1 MYYDPC
7 AVGERIQL
15 LRKERELTQD
25 QLAIDL
31 NISDRYMRNLERGE
45 RVPSID
51 LFVELR
57 EKFGSSLDYIVLGI
71 TASEREQIMQKQLQ
85 ETCKALKE
93 MQQHK
98 PLVDAESFR
107 KIGMLLDSRRHT
119 RSRTHDFL
127 LKGLIFCHECGYPL
141 GVINRKTAKGKDEL
155 YMVCRTYQRFT
166 KDGVCSCHRVKETTA
181 TRRSCAPPSTG
192 SCPAA
197 PAWRTCSAASN
208 GKGTN

>member
-57 EKFGSSLDYIVLGI
+57 EKFDHPLIILFW
-71 TASEREQIMQKQLQ
+71 ELRH
-85 ETCKALKE
+85 LKGN
-93 MQQHK
+93 K
-98 PLVDAESFR
+98 SCRNNFR
-107 KIGMLLDSRRHT
+107 K
-119 RSRTHDFL
+119 
-127 LKGLIFCHECGYPL
+127 P
-141 GVINRKTAKGKDEL
+141 AK
-155 YMVCRTYQRFT
+155 
-166 KDGVCSCHRVKETTA
+166 H
-181 TRRSCAPPSTG
+181 
-192 SCPAA
+192 
-197 PAWRTCSAASN
+197 
-208 GKGTN
+208 